1 MLGLL
6 AGSVAAAVSA
16 CSAPAPSQ
24 TSQAPPAGDGS
35 GTAASTPT
43 GRTPGPGAPAFGGRV
58 FGPPTGV
65 VKVPVPKGTL
75 SKLPGTGQRLALT
88 VDDGTDTTVVAAY
101 ARLAQETGLR
111 LTFFANGVNRSWTE
125 NAPVLRPLV
134 DAGQVFI
141 ANHTWSHPDLTKI
154 GSARVTEEIRRNEA
168 FLTTTYGVTGRPFL
182 RPPYGYRNATL
193 DSQLADLGYPAVTMW
208 LGSLG
213 DSGVLTPDAIV
224 SEAEQW
230 LLPQHLVIGHANHP
244 GVIQAMDRIVELI
257 QTRNLVPVH
266 LGDVFEVDA

>member
-1 MLGLL
+1 MLALL

-16 CSAPAPSQ
+16 CTAQPTSQEPVGAGAPAP
-24 TSQAPPAGDGS
+24 T
-35 GTAASTPT
+35 T
-43 GRTPGPGAPAFGGRV
+43 GRTPGSAAPAFGGKV
-58 FGPPTGV
+58 FGPPTGI
-65 VKVPVPKGTL
+65 VKVAVPKGTL

-101 ARLAQETGLR
+101 ARLAQETGMR

-125 NAPVLRPLV
+125 NAPALRPLV

-154 GSARVTEEIRRNEA
+154 GSARVAEEIRRNET

-257 QTRNLVPVH
+257 QTRHLEPVH
-266 LGDVFEVDA
+266 LGDVFEVEA

>member
-1 MLGLL
+1 ML

-16 CSAPAPSQ
+16 CTANPAQPSDEPSPTSTSTSPDGTPGAATPAPA
-24 TSQAPPAGDGS
+24 
-35 GTAASTPT
+35 
-43 GRTPGPGAPAFGGRV
+43 RRV
-58 FGPPTGV
+58 FGPPTGA
-65 VKVPVPKGTL
+65 VKAPVPRGTL

-88 VDDGTDTTVVAAY
+88 VDDGTDSTVVAAY

-111 LTFFANGVNRSWTE
+111 LTFFANGVNRSWTT

-154 GSARVTEEIRRNEA
+154 DSARVAEEIRRNET
-168 FLTTTYGVTGRPFL
+168 FLTNTFGVTGRPFL
-182 RPPYGYRNATL
+182 RPPYGYHNATL
-193 DSQLADLGYPAVTMW
+193 DKQLADLGYPAVTMW

-213 DSGVLTPDAIV
+213 DSAVLPPATIV

-230 LLPQHLVIGHANHP
+230 LLPEHLVIGHANHP
-244 GVIQAMDRIVELI
+244 GVIQAMDEIVRLI
-257 QTRNLVPVH
+257 QQRNLVPVH
-266 LGDVFEVDA
+266 LGDVFQT

>member
-1 MLGLL
+1 MRRRTVLAML

-16 CSAPAPSQ
+16 CTANPAQPSDEPSPTSTSPDGAPGAATPAPA
-24 TSQAPPAGDGS
+24 
-35 GTAASTPT
+35 
-43 GRTPGPGAPAFGGRV
+43 RRV
-58 FGPPTGV
+58 FGPPTGA
-65 VKVPVPKGTL
+65 VKVPVPRGTL

-88 VDDGTDTTVVAAY
+88 VDDGTDSTVVAAY

-111 LTFFANGVNRSWTE
+111 LTFFANGVNRSWTT

-154 GSARVTEEIRRNEA
+154 DSARVAEEIRRNET
-168 FLTTTYGVTGRPFL
+168 FLTNTFGVTGRPFL
-182 RPPYGYRNATL
+182 RPPYGYHNATL
-193 DSQLADLGYPAVTMW
+193 DKQLADLGYPAVTMW

-213 DSGVLTPDAIV
+213 DSAVLPPATIV

-230 LLPQHLVIGHANHP
+230 LLPEHLVIGHANHP
-244 GVIQAMDRIVELI
+244 GVIQAMDQIVQLI
-257 QTRNLVPVH
+257 QQRNLVPVH
-266 LGDVFEVDA
+266 LGDVFQT